1 MTIINLQIQTK
12 FLHQK
17 CGHLNVFHDVEFD
30 GNADKIHLTLEIDG
44 YPVELVN
51 NTLTQVCMSY
61 PELLQNPII
70 WSSCDDVVNNKYKE
84 EVYAAFD
91 PDAIVDQEN
100 DGVDAADSQTI
111 EDNTVTHDVE
121 SIPDEQP
128 LIASSYYSG
137 HDNSKVDDQQINLV
151 ESTVNNQN
159 LNEYQDAKYSHCLTL
174 DCYSSDTQCIDNLS
188 IHNNESADNM
198 MHDLNNNDGGNRANM
213 QGWRAVT
220 TDVVSNCVNDF
231 GDVGNAADTD
241 DAEGNESMDKSVNC
255 QIKAPSFEYGGRIN
269 SVQHKAGDEGNDNNN
284 NLSCKEGSSFFLKQ
298 HDDRCVDTMPR
309 KRKASF
315 LLDEIDNID
324 SNDDMMNAVNKRA
337 AYEVLASNQESEAS
351 IAVDLCEQQLNRL
364 FNECMD
370 VLLNPL
376 DFMKKGL

>member
-17 CGHLNVFHDVEFD
+17 CGYLNIFHDIEFD

-44 YPVELVN
+44 YPVELIN

-61 PELLQNPII
+61 PELLHNPII
-70 WSSCDDVVNNKYKE
+70 WSSCDGVNNNYK

-100 DGVDAADSQTI
+100 DGIDAADSQTI

-121 SIPDEQP
+121 SVPDEQP

-151 ESTVNNQN
+151 ESTMNNQN
-159 LNEYQDAKYSHCLTL
+159 LIEYQDAKYSHYLTL
-174 DCYSSDTQCIDNLS
+174 DCYSSDIQCIETLS
-188 IHNNESADNM
+188 IDNNNESPDNM
-198 MHDLNNNDGGNRANM
+198 MRDLNNNDAKHSDRGNRANM
-213 QGWRAVT
+213 QGWRAV

-255 QIKAPSFEYGGRIN
+255 QIKTPSFEYGGRIN
-269 SVQHKAGDEGNDNNN
+269 SVQDDAGDESNDNN
-284 NLSCKEGSSFFLKQ
+284 NLSCKEDSSFLKQ
-298 HDDRCVDTMPR
+298 HDDHCADTMP
-309 KRKASF
+309 
-315 LLDEIDNID
+315 
-324 SNDDMMNAVNKRA
+324 
-337 AYEVLASNQESEAS
+337 
-351 IAVDLCEQQLNRL
+351 
-364 FNECMD
+364 
-370 VLLNPL
+370 
-376 DFMKKGL
+376 KKGKLRSCLMKQTISTATT